1 MCVRVER
8 NEEKEE
14 QKLYACT
21 HTHTR
26 ACALLF
32 VGERRPSGRERWA
45 AGCESAAAA
54 AARGVAGRP
63 RRCPQAAQAAARR
76 SRPSACVSKLPPRHF
91 GSAVACTHA
100 CHLHTRKSAFTQ
112 TDRQTNKQTDTRTQ
126 TNRQTDTHTHTNNQ
140 TNKRSSVRAFRCRA
154 AHKVVVQERWL
165 RCRLCIANE
174 RTLQSP
180 QRIWIYVRLVRFIQ
194 GHVARLVLCT
204 VRHSERSRE
213 RGQEREVKRE
223 RERLR
228 ER

>member
-126 TNRQTDTHTHTNNQ
+126 THRHTDTQTNKQTNNQ
-140 TNKRSSVRAFRCRA
+140 TN
-154 AHKVVVQERWL
+154 
-165 RCRLCIANE
+165 
-174 RTLQSP
+174 
-180 QRIWIYVRLVRFIQ
+180 
-194 GHVARLVLCT
+194 ARLFGLSGVGLPT
-204 VRHSERSRE
+204 KSSFKSVGYAAAFASRTSAPSSPRNAFGFMSASSDSSRATSRVSSYAQCVTA

-223 RERLR
+223 RSR
-228 ER
+228 ERERG